1 MAYTN
6 VLFDID
12 NTLVNSAFLIAETLQ
27 KSTLKE
33 GIDIPVSRF
42 RSLIG
47 MPGDEILKRFGVE
60 NWQRVLE
67 RYSVDFSK
75 NMYKLSYFTGIKEL
89 LEKLIQEKIKIGVVT
104 SKNKKQF
111 FDETKLFPEI
121 ADLKIITTSDDTE
134 KPKPSGD
141 PLLFTI
147 HHHDLRKKSTLY
159 VGDSMYDMQAAY
171 EAGIDFAAASW
182 GALPGTKFEFAK
194 YVLKSPADLLT
205 LI

>member
-6 VLFDID
+6 ILFDID

-33 GIDIPVSRF
+33 GIDIPVSKF

-60 NWQRVLE
+60 NWQGVLR

-89 LEKLIQEKIKIGVVT
+89 LEELIQKKIKIGVVT

-111 FDETKLFPEI
+111 FDETQLFPEI
-121 ADLKIITTSDDTE
+121 AALKIITTSDDTE
-134 KPKPSGD
+134 KPKPSGTESKTEWY
-141 PLLFTI
+141 LNI
-147 HHHDLRKKSTLY
+147 
-159 VGDSMYDMQAAY
+159 
-171 EAGIDFAAASW
+171 
-182 GALPGTKFEFAK
+182 
-194 YVLKSPADLLT
+194 
-205 LI
+205 